1 MNFGTQ
7 KHLPLQGAEN
17 RSEVAVLF
25 NIRNGFIM
33 EEKNSKQI
41 RKTGRKPKSDPAV
54 HRYSIN
60 LNAEE
65 NAKFLALF
73 DLSGMNAKAHF
84 ITACIFQKTVKTVK
98 IDMNAVE
105 YHERLTKFFGQFRG
119 IATNYNQIVK
129 LLNANF
135 SDKKALAYLYKLEK
149 QTIEM
154 VQICKEI
161 ATLTA
166 EFEKKHLNKE

>member
-1 MNFGTQ
+1 
-7 KHLPLQGAEN
+7 
-17 RSEVAVLF
+17 
-25 NIRNGFIM
+25 M

-41 RKTGRKPKSDPAV
+41 RKTGRKPKIDPAV

-73 DLSGMNAKAHF
+73 DQSGMNIKAHF

-98 IDMNAVE
+98 IDMDAIQ
-105 YHERLTKFFGQFRG
+105 YHEKLTRFFSQFRAIG
-119 IATNYNQIVK
+119 TNYNQIVK
-129 LLNANF
+129 ILYRNF
-135 SDKKALAYLYKLEK
+135 SEQKASAYLFKLEK
-149 QTIEM
+149 ETKEM
-154 VQICKEI
+154 KELLLKVLI
-161 ATLTA
+161 LTE